1 MAKRDFYEIL
11 GVPKA
16 ASSEEI
22 RRSYRRL
29 ARRYHPD
36 VNKEKDA
43 QAKFTE
49 IQEAYDTLSDEAKR
63 KRYDRHGHAEPAGA
77 SSSSPRPHY
86 SWTNVGSTGRGGG
99 FDQSELD
106 PETLGSMFETFFGG
120 RAEEMNMGGGRA
132 RAGRASTRSRGS
144 DVEASLEVPFLIA
157 ARGGTERF
165 RAEIGGKASTIDVK
179 IPKGIADGAKLRIK
193 GAGEPGPKAQAGD
206 LILTIRVGAHPL
218 LRREPGGPDGSS
230 LDLRI
235 DLPLTIAEAAL
246 GAKVPVPTLQ
256 GEGELT
262 VPPGTS
268 SGQRFRLKGR
278 GIEDE
283 AGRKGDLYA
292 VVKVV
297 SPNGANLSA
306 EERDSLRLI
315 SDHTPDPRPRDQW
328 RIE

>member
-11 GVPKA
+11 GIAKG
-16 ASSEEI
+16 ASPEEI
-22 RRSYRRL
+22 RRAYRRL

-63 KRYDRHGHAEPAGA
+63 KRYDRHGHAEPAAA
-77 SSSSPRPHY
+77 SSSARPHY
-86 SWTNVGSTGRGGG
+86 SWTNVGGTGRAGG
-99 FDQSELD
+99 FDETELD

-120 RAEEMNMGGGRA
+120 RAQEMNMG
-132 RAGRASTRSRGS
+132 AGRSRAERASARSRGG
-144 DVEASLEVPFLIA
+144 DAEASLEVPFMTA

-165 RAEIGGKASTIDVK
+165 RAEIGGKSSTIDVK

-193 GAGEPGPKAQAGD
+193 GAGHPAPRGAGD
-206 LILTIRVGAHPL
+206 LILTIRVAPHPL
-218 LRREPGGPDGSS
+218 LRREPGGIDGSP

-235 DLPLTIAEAAL
+235 DLPLTIAEATL

-283 AGRKGDLYA
+283 SGRKGDLYA

-297 SPNGANLSA
+297 TPNGAKLTA
-306 EERDSLRLI
+306 QEQASLRSI
-315 SDHTPDPRPRDQW
+315 AGHTPDPRPRDQW